1 MKILRVLWVVL
12 FAAVPVTAVLAQ
24 TSQAGGGEANASSA
38 SLSPGVADVIKLANA
53 GVSDDVIIAYIDKSQ
68 RAFALTTD
76 DIIALNNSKVSS
88 RVITAILSHEGL
100 IENPQGEAAGS
111 QPQTTEVVP
120 APAPV
125 ETGTTIIETTPPA
138 PLVEVVPLAPG
149 PGFFWSPGH
158 WYWNNGWVWLSGSWI
173 LHRSWPVYRPLPH
186 PIIIDR
192 APPPRPIII
201 HRDNDRW
208 RRW

>member
-1 MKILRVLWVVL
+1 MKILRVLWVIL

-24 TSQAGGGEANASSA
+24 ASGSEATASSA
-38 SLSPGVADVIKLANA
+38 NLSPGVADVIKLANA
-53 GVSDDVIIAYIDKSQ
+53 GVGDDVIIAYVDKSQ
-68 RAFALTTD
+68 KAFALTTD
-76 DIIALNNSKVSS
+76 DIIALNNSKVSA

-100 IENPQGEAAGS
+100 IDNPQGAAAGS
-111 QPQTTEVVP
+111 QAADE
-120 APAPV
+120 APAPFPA
-125 ETGTTIIETTPPA
+125 ETGSTIIETTPPD
-138 PLVEVVPLAPG
+138 PLFEVTPISPG
-149 PGFFWSPGH
+149 PGFIWSPGR

-173 LHRSWPVYRPLPH
+173 LHRPWPVYRPLPP

-201 HRDNDRW
+201 HRDDDRW